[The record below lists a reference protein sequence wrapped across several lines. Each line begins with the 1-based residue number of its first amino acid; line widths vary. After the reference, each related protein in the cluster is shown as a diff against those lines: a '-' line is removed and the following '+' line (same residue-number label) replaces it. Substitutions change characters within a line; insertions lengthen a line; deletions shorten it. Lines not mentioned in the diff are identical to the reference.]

1 MIRSPQVIQAKE
13 VLQFTSV
20 LVPVDIATANAPP
33 KYVALDNQCRNY
45 VSEEGLPEYEM
56 GSNIKSV

>member
-1 MIRSPQVIQAKE
+1 MIRTKG

-33 KYVALDNQCRNY
+33 KYVALDSQRRQY

-56 GSNIKSV
+56 ERNT

>member
-1 MIRSPQVIQAKE
+1 MICYPQVIQAEE

-33 KYVALDNQCRNY
+33 KYIALDSQRRQY
-45 VSEEGLPEYEM
+45 VPEEGLPEYEM
-56 GSNIKSV
+56 EGNT

>member
-1 MIRSPQVIQAKE
+1 MTHSSQMIRAKG

-33 KYVALDNQCRNY
+33 KYMALDSHRRHF
-45 VSEEGLPEYEM
+45 VPEEGLPEYEM
-56 GSNIKSV
+56 

>member
-1 MIRSPQVIQAKE
+1 MIRYPHVIQAEE

-33 KYVALDNQCRNY
+33 KYMALDSQCRHY
-45 VSEEGLPEYEM
+45 VPEEGLPEYET
-56 GSNIKSV
+56 GSST

>member
-1 MIRSPQVIQAKE
+1 MLIMTHPPQMIRTKG

-33 KYVALDNQCRNY
+33 KYMALDSHRRHF
-45 VSEEGLPEYEM
+45 VPEEGLPEYEM
-56 GSNIKSV
+56 

>member
-1 MIRSPQVIQAKE
+1 MIRYPQVIQAEE

-33 KYVALDNQCRNY
+33 KYIALDSQRRQY

-56 GSNIKSV
+56 EGNT

>member
-1 MIRSPQVIQAKE
+1 MTHSSQMIRAKG

-33 KYVALDNQCRNY
+33 KYVALDNQHRHY
-45 VSEEGLPEYEM
+45 VPEEGLPEYEM
-56 GSNIKSV
+56 GRNLE

>member
-1 MIRSPQVIQAKE
+1 MTRSPQMIRAKG

-33 KYVALDNQCRNY
+33 KYAALDSQRRHY

-56 GSNIKSV
+56 ERNT